1 MESNIVIQQSFSIES
16 NEAHGQNDSKMDLS
30 KSTNVAMIWIVFKKA
45 SPLVFAG
52 FGNAFKP
59 TMTFAFVN
67 MYSSDHKV
75 FAAVG
80 LGIMLMNIFLRSYI
94 TGFNNS
100 MITQV
105 SQAFGAG
112 DFFK

>member
-1 MESNIVIQQSFSIES
+1 
-16 NEAHGQNDSKMDLS
+16 
-30 KSTNVAMIWIVFKKA
+30 
-45 SPLVFAG
+45 
-52 FGNAFKP
+52 
-59 TMTFAFVN
+59 MTFAFVN